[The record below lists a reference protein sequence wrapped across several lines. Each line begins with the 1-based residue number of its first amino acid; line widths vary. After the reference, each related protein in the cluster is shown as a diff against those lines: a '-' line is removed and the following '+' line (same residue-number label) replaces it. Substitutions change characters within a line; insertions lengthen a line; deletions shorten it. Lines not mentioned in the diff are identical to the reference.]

1 MEQIESK
8 DNSASVLVI
17 DQACDNDQLLVSLS
31 KNESQWL
38 SPVGWTNQQK
48 VTLLDCRAKDGITE
62 VDIPSEFAKDINSG
76 DVLVLRCS
84 ELDLEKEIIWEASEI
99 EVRNAVEPLTAST
112 GLASG
117 LLSRFKTSKSEV
129 AENIKTDAQVRAEE
143 ADRAAQAFKAK
154 MDAATEAKERAQEK
168 ALKAAREAE
177 AALKMEAERI
187 AEMERAAKAFEEA
200 ERLKQDEHRRV
211 EEERHA
217 EEMRL
222 AEEARKAEDIRLRE
236 IAAQKEAERLAALE
250 RHETALNATRNEE
263 ARLKKRL
270 SDLKEQAKIE
280 AANSTVQSDDLESR
294 RRLLVATEKTATK
307 RAKSLQDTI
316 SALNGSTAKLG
327 SIQSEADSLTV
338 ARDEAVARLT
348 QADMDYQDAQK
359 KAEAAIALAQQRRA
373 ELDTIRA
380 EEGAISVRLAK
391 SSEVLS
397 AESLLTDDLTHKT
410 LKLREKSDLAQ
421 SELTQAKL
429 EIEAIEKNLLL
440 QTETTKKLELEIEAT
455 QQAVEDSQAREL
467 SYRDAID
474 HLELGGSPED
484 IVDVECETGH
494 ALISSKTAKTMSVSE
509 RRNFVSDGLMG
520 RVRSTFARKKDA
532 EISIETD
539 DIVLPEPAA
548 KTDPVLLSGVDKSPL
563 FFRRHSS
570 SLMALGA
577 VLGGIAILGAGI
589 TLNTSASPKLE
600 AKSAVA
606 APTQVMSAVSTASKQ
621 VIKPPVTAAVNTK
634 KDISE
639 DNSAQETKM
648 SDPKA
653 EIKFAEVVDPVGF
666 AFELPDM
673 RPTAL
678 GRENTVALK
687 AKKPIKDDVDKAAP
701 KKKSV
706 SKPDIKKT
714 VPEPKKVEVVN
725 YPELTKNVQTRLTG
739 LGFYAGEIDG
749 LQGATTK
756 NAIRIFRE
764 LFLLPEGD
772 NITGA
777 LLTALKRA
785 EREQEAALLLKQ
797 AQDAATRNVQM
808 VEAPRPRF
816 NSAISSEPARPIMTD
831 TTPVASTWTAPVES
845 APVYTAPAVSSE
857 PEASSNVGKIAI
869 LSTAAIV
876 APVVSNLRKKDVIK
890 EASLLRSASANYPSL
905 AQRRNYFVNV
915 NIVVEY
921 DIDDKGRAQNLR
933 IASNDHDGKYKGA
946 FGKEALKAIEKMR
959 YKPKTVNGIATK
971 TTGKEKRIVFR
982 VE

>member
-1 MEQIESK
+1 
-8 DNSASVLVI
+8 
-17 DQACDNDQLLVSLS
+17 
-31 KNESQWL
+31 
-38 SPVGWTNQQK
+38 
-48 VTLLDCRAKDGITE
+48 
-62 VDIPSEFAKDINSG
+62 
-76 DVLVLRCS
+76 
-84 ELDLEKEIIWEASEI
+84 
-99 EVRNAVEPLTAST
+99 LT
-112 GLASG
+112 
-117 LLSRFKTSKSEV
+117 
-129 AENIKTDAQVRAEE
+129 I
-143 ADRAAQAFKAK
+143 
-154 MDAATEAKERAQEK
+154 
-168 ALKAAREAE
+168 
-177 AALKMEAERI
+177 
-187 AEMERAAKAFEEA
+187 
-200 ERLKQDEHRRV
+200 
-211 EEERHA
+211 
-217 EEMRL
+217 
-222 AEEARKAEDIRLRE
+222 
-236 IAAQKEAERLAALE
+236 
-250 RHETALNATRNEE
+250 
-263 ARLKKRL
+263 
-270 SDLKEQAKIE
+270 
-280 AANSTVQSDDLESR
+280 
-294 RRLLVATEKTATK
+294 
-307 RAKSLQDTI
+307 
-316 SALNGSTAKLG
+316 
-327 SIQSEADSLTV
+327 

-589 TLNTSASPKLE
+589 TLNTSASPKLK

-621 VIKPPVTAAVNTK
+621 VIKPQVTAAVNTK

-648 SDPKA
+648 SDPKV

-701 KKKSV
+701 
-706 SKPDIKKT
+706 T
-714 VPEPKKVEVVN
+714 KKVEVVN
-725 YPELTKNVQTRLTG
+725 YPELTKDVQTRLTG

-831 TTPVASTWTAPVES
+831 TTPVATTWTAPVES
-845 APVYTAPAVSSE
+845 APVYAAPAVSSE

-946 FGKEALKAIEKMR
+946 FEKEALKAIEKMR